1 MRYGHLPLSFEENR
15 GQTDPRVKFLARGGG
30 YSLFL
35 TPTEA
40 VLKLRAPSS
49 AKKQTKPGAM
59 PIAFHPESIEKPKFS
74 VVRIR
79 LEGANP
85 NSTASGV
92 DALPG
97 RSNYFIGKDHA
108 KWRTGI
114 ATYGGVRFESVYP
127 GINLVYRGTQG
138 RLEYDFVIAP
148 NADPSRIKMNVDGA
162 DALSL
167 DRDGNLVIKTAGGE
181 VIQKAPVIYQESHG
195 ARHPVAG
202 GYALMGKH
210 SVTFKLGAY
219 DRSAALII
227 DPLLTYVSYL
237 GGSGGD
243 SGVAIAVD
251 STGEAWVTG
260 TTVSTDFPISAHP
273 LQTHN
278 FGSVDVFITKVSTD
292 GSTLLYSTYAGGSE
306 NDSR

>member
-1 MRYGHLPLSFEENR
+1 MQFIRRRSDSSFWLTIAIGLIAMFAVAATYGGAPQAKPSSATASHPPQVRDAYGHLPLSFEENR
-15 GQTDPRVKFLARGGG
+15 GQTDPQVKFLARGGG

-97 RSNYFIGKDHA
+97 HSNYFIDKDRA

-114 ATYGGVRFESVYP
+114 ATYGGVRFESIYP

-138 RLEYDFVIAP
+138 HLEYDFVIAP
-148 NADPSRIKMNVDGA
+148 NADPSRIRMDIEGA

-181 VIQKAPVIYQESHG
+181 VIQKAPLIYQESHG
-195 ARHPVAG
+195 TRHPVAG
-202 GYALMGKH
+202 GYALRGKH
-210 SVTFKLGAY
+210 SVTFKLGAAHMI
-219 DRSAALII
+219 AARHSSSI
-227 DPLLTYVSYL
+227 
-237 GGSGGD
+237 
-243 SGVAIAVD
+243 
-251 STGEAWVTG
+251 
-260 TTVSTDFPISAHP
+260 
-273 LQTHN
+273 
-278 FGSVDVFITKVSTD
+278 
-292 GSTLLYSTYAGGSE
+292 
-306 NDSR
+306 RC